1 MQSDTVD
8 SKLATLFEKYGDQP
22 YAANAMKEVEQ
33 IRRDAQNMGFYISAA
48 TFGVNELVRLT
59 MRTRKQ

>member
-1 MQSDTVD
+1 
-8 SKLATLFEKYGDQP
+8 
-22 YAANAMKEVEQ
+22 MKEVEQ
-33 IRRDAQNMGFYISAA
+33 IRRDAENMGFYISAA